1 MQSSP
6 ALSDTKSN
14 PRDGRAA
21 RSERTRDAVVEALLS
36 LIDGGDLQPTAA
48 RIAARAG
55 VSLRSVF
62 QHFEDLEGLYAT
74 AADRQL
80 QRVIRIT
87 REVRRDG
94 PLDARIAA
102 FTDGRARVL
111 EAISPVRRSALLSEP
126 FSQAIAT
133 RLRWARLRGRREVE
147 RVFAI
152 ELDGRPAAERRE
164 LMEALTAA
172 SSWSAWEA
180 LRTHQSLSLAQ
191 ARKVMARTLRALL
204 HQEA

>member
-1 MQSSP
+1 MQGTSAQPGAQPS
-6 ALSDTKSN
+6 

-36 LIDGGDLQPTAA
+36 LIDDGDLQPTAA
-48 RIAARAG
+48 RIAERAG

-80 QRVIRIT
+80 QRVIGIT
-87 REVRRDG
+87 RQVRRDG

-102 FTDGRARVL
+102 FAEGRAHVL

-126 FSQAIAT
+126 FSEAIAT

-152 ELDGRPAAERRE
+152 ELDGRPAADRRE
-164 LMEALTAA
+164 LIEALTAA
-172 SSWSAWEA
+172 TSWSAWEA
-180 LRTHQSLSLAQ
+180 LRTHQGLSLAP